1 MTAANPLREP
11 AGSMIGRIRPGWV
24 VGALACVAT
33 HCTLTNRIDVCDRPR
48 PAPHQINV
56 RTEGDQLVATN
67 RALAPMPD
75 GRALLAFVS
84 DVSASD
90 VDDEVRVLRIDGA
103 GQPAITCENEREFTL
118 WPDLTHPQDGHPIAG
133 VTLSAPEA
141 LADAGLLVWATY
153 EPSDTSYAPEILAL
167 PYDGRSGCLFNG
179 ASRATLGGVP
189 AGGRF
194 TDLEVVGTGT
204 DEFLVIWSQAA
215 AGALAGQSFARAFHL
230 SLGTPSWLPV
240 QDVSGTPVTSA
251 PAEVRF
257 GPGSTPLFAVTTLGG
272 GRIAIASL
280 ASLTLE
286 PQLAVVDTAMRVLVA
301 PFSIGAA
308 AGMVS
313 AIGLD
318 VDVAFD
324 GSQLLV
330 VWSTA
335 DAAGHREVMGR
346 LLTPEGDFLRGPL
359 SHAAEPFVIPIADP
373 DDHVLPSIAA
383 LPGGG
388 FAVAWVREQPGA
400 GSAPNRSIE
409 LGVITPAGDRAF
421 LDPSCDRREVAA
433 SGALPGSHTRPSIV
447 VLPDGSVLV
456 AWSAIDAG
464 GADVSG
470 AAIYA
475 VGMASRDLLPTR

>member
-1 MTAANPLREP
+1 M
-11 AGSMIGRIRPGWV
+11 MGRGRPGWV
-24 VGALACVAT
+24 VGAIACVAT
-33 HCTLTNRIDVCDRPR
+33 QCTLTNRIDVCDRPH
-48 PAPHQINV
+48 PAPHEINV

-75 GRALLAFVS
+75 GRALLAFIS

-90 VDDEVRVLRIDGA
+90 MHDEVRVLRVDGA
-103 GQPAITCENEREFTL
+103 AQPAITCENERESTL
-118 WPDLTHPQDGHPIAG
+118 WPDASNPQDGHPIAG
-133 VTLSAPEA
+133 LTLSAPEA

-153 EPSDTSYAPEILAL
+153 EPSDTTYAPEILAL
-167 PYDGRSGCLFNG
+167 PYDGRSGCLFHG
-179 ASRATLGGVP
+179 TTRYALGTLP
-189 AGGRF
+189 AGGQF
-194 TDLEVVGTGT
+194 TDLAVVGTGT

-215 AGALAGQSFARAFHL
+215 HGALAGQSFARAFHIQV
-230 SLGTPSWLPV
+230 GMPSWLPV
-240 QDVSGTPVTSA
+240 QDVSGTPVTNA

-257 GPGSTPLFAVTTLGG
+257 GPGPTPLFAVATLTGG
-272 GRIAIASL
+272 HLAIASL

-286 PQLAVVDTAMRVLVA
+286 PQLAVVDTAMRTVVA

-318 VDVAFD
+318 LDVAFD
-324 GSQLLV
+324 GAQLLV

-346 LLTPEGDFLRGPL
+346 LLTPEGDFLNGPL
-359 SHAAEPFVIPIADP
+359 SPAAEPFVIPIGDH
-373 DDHVLPSIAA
+373 DDHVLPSVAA

-400 GSAPNRSIE
+400 GSTPNRSVE
-409 LGVITPAGDRAF
+409 LGVVTAAGDRAF

-433 SGALPGSHTRPSIV
+433 SAALPGSHTRPSIV
-447 VLPDGSVLV
+447 VLPDGSVLLT
-456 AWSAIDAG
+456 WSAIDAG

-470 AAIYA
+470 TAIYSM
-475 VGMASRDLLPTR
+475 GMPSRDLLPTR